1 MRLSTAKLSSCESA
15 PAKKAPECASSYAR
29 LLTLTEK
36 RQTMKI
42 RRLRELHRALLDIA
56 GGVTSM
62 RSFALMRRFANDLI
76 NANDRSANTTAIKE
90 A

>member
-1 MRLSTAKLSSCESA
+1 
-15 PAKKAPECASSYAR
+15 
-29 LLTLTEK
+29 
-36 RQTMKI
+36 MKI